1 MNKRALITSILTMLF
16 ITFLFILLFTNPLIF
31 IIVLII
37 LTILLIGAFVYWY
50 LTTEEIELIENKKDA
65 N

>member
-1 MNKRALITSILTMLF
+1 MNKKALITSILTMLF

-50 LTTEEIELIENKKDA
+50 LTAEEIELIENKKDA

>member
-1 MNKRALITSILTMLF
+1 MNKKALITSILTMLF
-16 ITFLFILLFTNPLIF
+16 VTLLFILLFTNPLIF
-31 IIVLII
+31 IIVLVI

-50 LTTEEIELIENKKDA
+50 LTAEEIESIEDKKDA